1 MVLEVFP
8 REPRRRDRR
17 RKSPSVPLRRRVG
30 VRAVPIEQ
38 YNLGYRGQAPI
49 ATARSPARRPPRRRR
64 SAANPAQGRRRRG
77 GIVAAPAMAFRRCA
91 RRACGRLN
99 ATVWR
104 DGTQTS
110 AQRRDHRHRP
120 VRRTRPDRGTRSRR
134 MRGRRRCQVLLQVIA
149 ATRRMPRTRSARQ
162 YMKPPTTAP
171 LRPRAASSAPRGTAH
186 AERDHKNGGAT
197 PRARIA
203 ARNAGWC
210 MTMAFT
216 KLMHD
221 LEAHGRQKRLPF
233 AITGSSPRR
242 EGVPLFHYKSRSAAT
257 RHVNP
262 RNARSCR
269 SLAAAFLRAAPRRTV
284 KFCPDN

>member
-1 MVLEVFP
+1 MWDQES
-8 REPRRRDRR
+8 ETE
-17 RKSPSVPLRRRVG
+17 G
-30 VRAVPIEQ
+30 A
-38 YNLGYRGQAPI
+38 QAP
-49 ATARSPARRPPRRRR
+49 P
-64 SAANPAQGRRRRG
+64 SAATSHRR
-77 GIVAAPAMAFRRCA
+77 
-91 RRACGRLN
+91 N
-99 ATVWR
+99 ATNAE
-104 DGTQTS
+104 DAFSTS
-110 AQRRDHRHRP
+110 VHVKPHNGA
-120 VRRTRPDRGTRSRR
+120 VE
-134 MRGRRRCQVLLQVIA
+134 A
-149 ATRRMPRTRSARQ
+149 AC
-162 YMKPPTTAP
+162 
-171 LRPRAASSAPRGTAH
+171 AASSAPRGTAH

-233 AITGSSPRR
+233 AISPRSPGR

-257 RHVNP
+257 RYANQRKP
-262 RNARSCR
+262 RSCR

>member
-1 MVLEVFP
+1 
-8 REPRRRDRR
+8 
-17 RKSPSVPLRRRVG
+17 
-30 VRAVPIEQ
+30 
-38 YNLGYRGQAPI
+38 
-49 ATARSPARRPPRRRR
+49 
-64 SAANPAQGRRRRG
+64 
-77 GIVAAPAMAFRRCA
+77 MAFRRRA
-91 RRACGRLN
+91 RRARGRLN

-110 AQRRDHRHRP
+110 ARRPNHRHSP
-120 VRRTRPDRGTRSRR
+120 GRRTRPDRGTRSRR
-134 MRGRRRCQVLLQVIA
+134 LRGRRRRQILLQVLA
-149 ATRRMPRTRSARQ
+149 ATTNAEDAFSTSVHVNPDSGAVE
-162 YMKPPTTAP
+162 AAS
-171 LRPRAASSAPRGTAH
+171 AASSAPRGTAH
-186 AERDHKNGGAT
+186 AERDHKSGGAT
-197 PRARIA
+197 LRVRIA

-233 AITGSSPRR
+233 AISPRSPGR
-242 EGVPLFHYKSRSAAT
+242 EGVPLFHCKSRSAAT

-269 SLAAAFLRAAPRRTV
+269 SLAAAFLRAAPRQTE